1 MDPFKSLLTANET
14 ALACATDAI
23 VEEDD
28 IDCNLGDHD
37 FGLPKTLEE
46 VKAELREADAA
57 WDDPNQCLRNPRVSF
72 KKPRREIGRAISLLR
87 ANQ

>member
-46 VKAELREADAA
+46 VKAELRKADAA
-57 WDDPNQCLRNPRVSF
+57 WDDPNQWSTSEEMWA
-72 KKPRREIGRAISLLR
+72 EIKLKYFGSLFCVG
-87 ANQ
+87 A